1 MQLLFIPEA
10 VVRCT
15 NINVTYVF
23 LAKVLS
29 NSFLLHAKLLS
40 YFTVSFLFLLF
51 LGFFVFLFN
60 KSLATS
66 NWY

>member
-51 LGFFVFLFN
+51 FFVLLFIFI
-60 KSLATS
+60 
-66 NWY
+66 